1 MTEFVTV
8 PLASL
13 KKGHD
18 ATIIPP
24 PLLLSS
30 EPTPEAPIPVLKLK
44 PPLSTL
50 DAAPVD
56 NTIDPFIPITSIE
69 I

>member
-1 MTEFVTV
+1 MPGFVTV
-8 PLASL
+8 LPAPIG
-13 KKGHD
+13 KDHN
-18 ATIIPP
+18 ATPMPP